1 MCIISELKSTEGAT
15 DKLSSLYLKF
25 FQLPFLRRMCRQRAG
40 QVCVLTGM
48 FYFFFLFP
56 TSSKYMQ
63 QLTLEQERKYL
74 SVWDSKITL
83 LMAKSVPVK
92 ERN

>member
-1 MCIISELKSTEGAT
+1 
-15 DKLSSLYLKF
+15 
-25 FQLPFLRRMCRQRAG
+25 
-40 QVCVLTGM
+40 
-48 FYFFFLFP
+48 
-56 TSSKYMQ
+56 MQ

>member
-15 DKLSSLYLKF
+15 DKLSILYLKF

-48 FYFFFLFP
+48 FYYFFFV
-56 TSSKYMQ
+56 S
-63 QLTLEQERKYL
+63 YL
-74 SVWDSKITL
+74 KQIYATTDSGTGEKI
-83 LMAKSVPVK
+83 S
-92 ERN
+92 